1 MRRRPALAFT
11 FLTLSALAA
20 ACSTEDTNAD
30 TAPATL
36 GSGVGGS
43 KSSAGG
49 STSAGSAG
57 QTSSKGGAS
66 GGAGGKGAQGGQASG
81 GAGAGGKGTAGTG
94 QAGQAGSMTGQAG
107 SGSSGKAGS
116 ASGQS
121 GAGGSG
127 QGAGGS
133 GQAGAGTG
141 GSGTAGQAAGGGSA
155 AKTCATPCATGQV
168 CGDGTCQ
175 SSISGDPKID
185 MALLGNTAAFDAQ
198 VLLTQLPDMSWVPS
212 TVYKWEDFLQALYV
226 MHVHG
231 VADMT
236 YWLGDATD
244 PPAARLKY
252 ALVNVAA
259 FIGQAM
265 KETIKYDA
273 CDENNWDMTN
283 GYAMSNACGQLGQN
297 YESYDCDMACPKNPS
312 LSVTAVTHAKWYG
325 APGPLFAA
333 PKSALIA
340 AGVSKDGST
349 GHWDYSSDCYPYP
362 ATQASFVESTAD
374 AYLRP
379 KCEVYSG
386 QKAGGYVFDG
396 SGAPVEGCVWWGRGV
411 IQTTGRCNFGKL
423 NHYLGKDHLGGKFP
437 PPATV
442 LYPDVSF
449 CDDPEVVCS
458 SKKHPELKWIAGLF
472 YWMSS
477 VQSYTKGTWSY
488 LPQLKK
494 FVDGG
499 MTDGAFIDSV
509 SGIVNRGCYDPPCGT
524 GAVDGGPERAANFQ
538 KVLKTFGL

>member
-1 MRRRPALAFT
+1 MRRRPTLAFT
-11 FLTLSALAA
+11 FAALSVLVG
-20 ACSTEDTNAD
+20 CSTEDTNAE
-30 TAPATL
+30 TPASTM
-36 GSGVGGS
+36 GSSSGAAGGS
-43 KSSAGG
+43 KTTGGAAGAGQAGKTASTGGASAAGGASTSTGG
-49 STSAGSAG
+49 STS
-57 QTSSKGGAS
+57 KGT
-66 GGAGGKGAQGGQASG
+66 GGAGGNGGQGAGAQAGQGNGGTTG
-81 GAGAGGKGTAGTG
+81 GAGKGTSG
-94 QAGQAGSMTGQAG
+94 QAGQAGSTT
-107 SGSSGKAGS
+107 GKAGS
-116 ASGQS
+116 
-121 GAGGSG
+121 
-127 QGAGGS
+127 GGS
-133 GQAGAGTG
+133 GQAGTGTG
-141 GSGTAGQAAGGGSA
+141 GSGTAGQAAGGGTS
-155 AKTCATPCATGQV
+155 AKTCAAPCQSGQV
-168 CGDGTCQ
+168 CADGACV

-185 MALLGNTAAFDAQ
+185 MTLLGAGTTFD
-198 VLLTQLPDMSWVPS
+198 TQIFLSQQPDMSWVPS
-212 TVYKWEDFLQALYV
+212 SIYKWKDFLQALYV
-226 MHVHG
+226 MHVNG

-236 YWLGDATD
+236 YWLGDAAD
-244 PPAARLKY
+244 PPDVRYKY
-252 ALVNVAA
+252 ALVNIAA
-259 FIGQAM
+259 FLGQSM

-297 YESYDCDMACPKNPS
+297 YESYDCDMACPKAPDM
-312 LSVTAVTHAKWYG
+312 SVTAVTHAKWYG

-340 AGVSKDGST
+340 AGVSKDGTT
-349 GHWDYSSDCYPYP
+349 GHWDYASDCWPYP
-362 ATQASFVESTAD
+362 ATMPGFMESSVE

-379 KCEVYSG
+379 KCEVYTG

-396 SGAPVEGCVWWGRGV
+396 SGGAVEGCVWWGRGV

-437 PPATV
+437 APATV

-458 SKKHPELKWIAGLF
+458 SKTHPELKWIAGLF

-477 VQSYTKGTWSY
+477 VQNYTKNTWSY

-524 GAVDGGPERAANFQ
+524 GPLDGAAERADNFK
-538 KVLKTFGL
+538 KVLKAFSL